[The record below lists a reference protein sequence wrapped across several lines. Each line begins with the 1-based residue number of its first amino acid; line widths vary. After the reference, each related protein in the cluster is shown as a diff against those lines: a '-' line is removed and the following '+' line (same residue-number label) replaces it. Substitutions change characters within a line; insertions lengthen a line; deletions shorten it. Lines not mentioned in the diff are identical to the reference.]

1 MGTDHSAGTRRLVSF
16 KDVSFCLCLEI
27 LCQSQWANS
36 QEGED
41 LEGGKETAGAVND
54 GSNE

>member
-16 KDVSFCLCLEI
+16 EDVSFCLCLEI

-41 LEGGKETAGAVND
+41 LEGGKETTGAVND